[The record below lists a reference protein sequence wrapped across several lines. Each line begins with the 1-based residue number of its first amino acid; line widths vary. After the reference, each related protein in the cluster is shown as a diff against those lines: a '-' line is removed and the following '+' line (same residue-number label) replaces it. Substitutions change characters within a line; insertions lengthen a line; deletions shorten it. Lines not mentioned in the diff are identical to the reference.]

1 METTQQKPK
10 FQPQKVLN
18 TAHLVTFESAEP
30 FYSKENQYGKMSY
43 GYNVAVNGVGH
54 VWFASEAINNLL
66 KLKNI
71 AQGEEISIEF
81 KGGTNETTGQ
91 PYKIWLLNGKSAQ
104 DLAQEAPYVAPAVA
118 PVSVTPTPA
127 IATPSSGLTDAQ
139 RMNILWADYEN
150 RNGLARQE
158 ALHKGVEPVTP
169 PVAAVTDDDLPF

>member
-18 TAHLVTFESAEP
+18 TAHLVTFESSEP
-30 FYSKENQYGKMSY
+30 FYAKENDYGKMSY
-43 GYNVAVNGVGH
+43 GYNVLVNGQAH

-81 KGGTNETTGQ
+81 KGGTNDTTGQ

-104 DLAQEAPYVAPAVA
+104 DLAQEAPYVAPATPEPISA
-118 PVSVTPTPA
+118 PVAPA
-127 IATPSSGLTDAQ
+127 IATPSSTDEELSQEDKVAL
-139 RMNILWADYEN
+139 MWAKYIED
-150 RNGLARQE
+150 G
-158 ALHKGVEPVTP
+158 G
-169 PVAAVTDDDLPF
+169 LPF

>member
-1 METTQQKPK
+1 MEQNEQKPK

-43 GYNVAVNGVGH
+43 GYNVVVNGVAN
-54 VWFASEAINNLL
+54 VWFASEAVNNLL

-81 KGGTNETTGQ
+81 KGGTNESTGQ

-104 DLAQEAPYVAPAVA
+104 DLAQEAPHVTPERPSPTQGPGPVISQPAEAAPNSGPTDAQRLNILWEAFVKGAPQAVA
-118 PVSVTPTPA
+118 PV
-127 IATPSSGLTDAQ
+127 ATP
-139 RMNILWADYEN
+139 E
-150 RNGLARQE
+150 
-158 ALHKGVEPVTP
+158 
-169 PVAAVTDDDLPF
+169 VAAVTDEDLPF

>member
-10 FQPQKVLN
+10 FEPQKVLN

-30 FYSKENQYGKMSY
+30 FYSKENDYGKMSY
-43 GYNVAVNGVGH
+43 GYNVVVNGVAN

-81 KGGTNETTGQ
+81 KSGTNEKTGN

-104 DLAQEAPYVAPAVA
+104 DLAQEAPH
-118 PVSVTPTPA
+118 VTPERPSPTEGPGPA
-127 IATPSSGLTDAQ
+127 IAQPVEATPSSEPTDEEKLRLLWVQYKNNGGLSDED
-139 RMNILWADYEN
+139 I
-150 RNGLARQE
+150 
-158 ALHKGVEPVTP
+158 
-169 PVAAVTDDDLPF
+169 PF

>member
-18 TAHLVTFESAEP
+18 TAHLVTFESSEP
-30 FYSKENQYGKMSY
+30 FYSKENDYGKMTY
-43 GYNVAVNGVGH
+43 GYNVVVNGVAN

-81 KGGTNETTGQ
+81 KSGTNDTTGQ

-104 DLAQEAPYVAPAVA
+104 DLAQEAPHVTPERPMAVSDLGA
-118 PVSVTPTPA
+118 VTPTPE
-127 IATPSSGLTDAQ
+127 IATPSSEPTDAEKLRLIWVQ
-139 RMNILWADYEN
+139 YKN
-150 RNGLARQE
+150 NG
-158 ALHKGVEPVTP
+158 GVSDE
-169 PVAAVTDDDLPF
+169 DIPF

>member
-18 TAHLVTFESAEP
+18 TAHLVTFESSEP
-30 FYSKENQYGKMSY
+30 FYSKENDYGKMSY
-43 GYNVAVNGVGH
+43 GYNVVVNGVGH

-81 KGGTNETTGQ
+81 KSGTNDTTGQ

-104 DLAQEAPYVAPAVA
+104 DFAQEAPH
-118 PVSVTPTPA
+118 VTPDRLDPIQGPGPA
-127 IATPSSGLTDAQ
+127 I
-139 RMNILWADYEN
+139 
-150 RNGLARQE
+150 
-158 ALHKGVEPVTP
+158 VEPVEAAPSSDSEMSDTEK
-169 PVAAVTDDDLPF
+169 VAIMWAKHVEDGNLPF

>member
-18 TAHLVTFESAEP
+18 TAHLVTFESSEP
-30 FYSKENQYGKMSY
+30 FYAKENDYGKMSY
-43 GYNVAVNGVGH
+43 GYNVVVNGVAN

-81 KGGTNETTGQ
+81 KSGTNETTGQ

-104 DLAQEAPYVAPAVA
+104 DLAQEAPH
-118 PVSVTPTPA
+118 VTPERPNPTQGPGPA
-127 IATPSSGLTDAQ
+127 IAQPVEATPSSGLTDAQ
-139 RMNILWADYEN
+139 MLKILWAEYEK
-150 RNGLARQE
+150 RNGL
-158 ALHKGVEPVTP
+158 P
-169 PVAAVTDDDLPF
+169 AATTDGDIPF

>member
-18 TAHLVTFESAEP
+18 TAHLVTFESSEP
-30 FYSKENQYGKMSY
+30 FYSKENDYGKMSY
-43 GYNVAVNGVGH
+43 GYNVLVNGQAH

-104 DLAQEAPYVAPAVA
+104 DLAQEAPYVEPTPA
-118 PVSVTPTPA
+118 PVSVPVAPIEA
-127 IATPSSGLTDAQ
+127 RPSSGLTDAQ
-139 RMNILWADYEN
+139 RMNILWAEYEK
-150 RNGLARQE
+150 RNGL
-158 ALHKGVEPVTP
+158 P
-169 PVAAVTDDDLPF
+169 PATVAADDDLPF

>member
-18 TAHLVTFESAEP
+18 TAHLVTFESSEP
-30 FYSKENQYGKMSY
+30 FYSKENDYGKMTY
-43 GYNVAVNGVGH
+43 GYNVVVNGVAN

-81 KGGTNETTGQ
+81 KSGTNDTTGQ

-104 DLAQEAPYVAPAVA
+104 DLAQEAPH
-118 PVSVTPTPA
+118 VTPERPNPTQGPGPA
-127 IATPSSGLTDAQ
+127 IAQQPEATPSSEPTDAEKL
-139 RMNILWADYEN
+139 RLLWVQYKN
-150 RNGLARQE
+150 NG
-158 ALHKGVEPVTP
+158 GVSDE
-169 PVAAVTDDDLPF
+169 DIPF

>member
-10 FQPQKVLN
+10 FEPQKVLN
-18 TAHLVTFESAEP
+18 TPHLVTFESSEP

-43 GYNVAVNGVGH
+43 GYNVVINGVGH

-81 KGGTNETTGQ
+81 KGGTNESTGQ

-104 DLAQEAPYVAPAVA
+104 DLAQEAPHVMPER
-118 PVSVTPTPA
+118 PSPTQGPGPA
-127 IATPSSGLTDAQ
+127 IAQPAKATPSSGLTDAQ
-139 RMNILWADYEN
+139 MMVILWAEYEK
-150 RNGLARQE
+150 RNGLPRQE
-158 ALHKGVEPVTP
+158 VVSEPAT
-169 PVAAVTDDDLPF
+169 VTDDDLPF